1 MRRTRVTALLAVA
14 LAAAVVAGCGSSD
27 DEKASSTK
35 TPTTAPASAKKGGTL
50 TMVANGDVDNKL
62 DPGYSYYQFDFI
74 LDNDL
79 HRTLLRYKPNDT
91 DKPSPDLA
99 ESEPT
104 VTDNG
109 KTVTVKIKKGVKFS
123 PPVNRE
129 VTSAD
134 VKYAM
139 ERDFLPAVGNG
150 YAGAYWGD
158 IIGVDEYK
166 AGKAKEISGITTPDD
181 QTLVIKLKRPTA
193 AIVIGAMALPG
204 TAPVPKEY
212 AAKYDSGKQSQY
224 GLHLVTTGP
233 YMVQNNASGKVTGY
247 QPGRKI
253 TMVRNPNWDKST
265 DWRPAYLDKI
275 IVEEGDDPNVGNRK
289 ILNGQSMVANP
300 TDLAPPPQFLKQNL
314 NGPKKAQLIASPYT
328 GRTRWVSLNTK
339 VKPFDDINVRK
350 AVFAAIDRK
359 AMNLAFGGETVGK
372 IATHIIP
379 PGVAGFDE
387 AGGFA
392 GPDLDYLKNPSGDQ
406 ALAASY
412 MKKAGFSSGKY
423 NGPAILEV
431 ADNSTNQKAAA
442 TVVLNSLKNL
452 GFKVSFRPVTRDTM
466 YSKYCG
472 IPKSKTQICPSTG
485 WLKDFADPQ
494 TMLDPTFNGK
504 NIVPTNNSNWP
515 QLDVPAINKAMD
527 KAETVVGDAER
538 AKAWADID
546 KLVMEQAAAITWQWD
561 KPYLVVS
568 GNVNAVLNKA
578 NAAWDLSSI
587 SLK

>member
-1 MRRTRVTALLAVA
+1 MRRTRVAAMLAVA
-14 LAAAVVAGCGSSD
+14 SVAAVVAGCGSSD
-27 DEKASSTK
+27 NNSTSAGSAAAT
-35 TPTTAPASAKKGGTL
+35 TPANAKKGGTL
-50 TMVANGDVDNKL
+50 TMISSGDVDNKL

-79 HRTLLRYKPNDT
+79 HRTLLRYKPSDT

-104 VTDNG
+104 VSDDG
-109 KTVTVKIKKGVKFS
+109 KTVTVKIRKGVKFS

-129 VTSAD
+129 VTSKD

-139 ERDFLPAVGNG
+139 ERDFLPQVGNG

-158 IIGVDEYK
+158 IVGVDEYK

-193 AIVIGAMALPG
+193 SIVIGAMALPG

-212 AAKYDSGKQSQY
+212 AAKYDEGKQSQY

-233 YMVQNNASGKVTGY
+233 YMVQNDSSGKITGY
-247 QPGRKI
+247 QPGRRI

-275 IVEEGDDPNVGNRK
+275 VVEEGSDPNVGNRS
-289 ILNGQSMVANP
+289 ILNGQSMVGNP
-300 TDLAPPPQFLKQNL
+300 TDLAPTPQFIKQNI
-314 NGPKKAQLIASPYT
+314 NGPKKDQLVPSPYT
-328 GRTRWVSLNTK
+328 GRTRWVSLNTQ

-350 AVFAAIDRK
+350 AVFAGLDRK

-372 IATHIIP
+372 IASHIIP
-379 PGVAGFDE
+379 PGVAGFE
-387 AGGFA
+387 QAGGFA
-392 GPDLDYLKNPSGDQ
+392 GPDLDFLKKPEGDP
-406 ALAASY
+406 ALAAEY
-412 MKKAGFSSGKY
+412 MKKAGFSNGKY
-423 NGPAILEV
+423 NGPSITMV

-452 GFKVSFRPVTRDTM
+452 GFQVNFRPVTRDTM

-472 IPKSKTQICPSTG
+472 IPKSKTPICPSTG

-504 NIVPTNNSNWP
+504 NIVPSNNSNWP
-515 QLDVPAINKAMD
+515 QLNVPAINQAMD
-527 KAETVVGDAER
+527 KAETVVGDDAR
-538 AKAWADID
+538 AQAWADID
-546 KLVMEQAAAITWQWD
+546 KMVMEQAAAITWQWD
-561 KPYLVVS
+561 KPLLVQS
-568 GNVNAVLNKA
+568 ANVNGVLNKS

>member
-1 MRRTRVTALLAVA
+1 MLAVA
-14 LAAAVVAGCGSSD
+14 SVAAVVAGCGSSD
-27 DEKASSTK
+27 NNSTSAGSAAAT
-35 TPTTAPASAKKGGTL
+35 TPANAKKGGTL
-50 TMVANGDVDNKL
+50 TMISSGDVDNKL

-79 HRTLLRYKPNDT
+79 HRTLLRYKPSDT

-104 VTDNG
+104 VSDDG
-109 KTVTVKIKKGVKFS
+109 KTVTVKIRKGVKFS

-129 VTSAD
+129 VTSKD

-139 ERDFLPAVGNG
+139 ERDFLPQVGNG

-158 IIGVDEYK
+158 IVGVDEYK

-193 AIVIGAMALPG
+193 SIVIGAMALPG

-212 AAKYDSGKQSQY
+212 AAKYDEGKQSQY

-233 YMVQNNASGKVTGY
+233 YMVQNDSSGKITGY
-247 QPGRKI
+247 QPGRRI

-275 IVEEGDDPNVGNRK
+275 VVEEGSDPNVGNRS
-289 ILNGQSMVANP
+289 ILNGQSMVGNP
-300 TDLAPPPQFLKQNL
+300 TDLAPTPQFIKQNI
-314 NGPKKAQLIASPYT
+314 NGPKKDQLVPSPYT
-328 GRTRWVSLNTK
+328 GRTRWVSLNTQ

-350 AVFAAIDRK
+350 AVFAGLDRK

-372 IATHIIP
+372 IASHIIP
-379 PGVAGFDE
+379 PGVAGFE
-387 AGGFA
+387 QAGGFA
-392 GPDLDYLKNPSGDQ
+392 GPDLDFLKKPEGDP
-406 ALAASY
+406 ALAAEY
-412 MKKAGFSSGKY
+412 MKKAGFSNGKY
-423 NGPAILEV
+423 NGPSITMV

-452 GFKVSFRPVTRDTM
+452 GFQVNFRPVTRDTM

-472 IPKSKTQICPSTG
+472 IPKSKTPICPSTG

-504 NIVPTNNSNWP
+504 NIVPSNNSNWP
-515 QLDVPAINKAMD
+515 QLNVPAINQAMD
-527 KAETVVGDAER
+527 KAETVVGDDAR
-538 AKAWADID
+538 AQAWADID
-546 KLVMEQAAAITWQWD
+546 KMVMEQAAAITWQWD
-561 KPYLVVS
+561 KPLLVQS
-568 GNVNAVLNKA
+568 ANVNGVLNKS